1 MKMCIVMLGAPCSGK
16 STIGKKLANYLN
28 VPYISSGDIAR
39 HIASTNEEVRK
50 QLDNGEMCPEDIM
63 RDTIKTLLTNINN
76 LVLDGFPR
84 FEEQKQWLEDN
95 IDHQIF
101 YVYISVS
108 MIQAYNRSY
117 IRHRSD
123 DAAFHVRYKYY
134 IENTKPM
141 IDSMLHSSIVCCVD
155 NDNDI
160 KGTGDDAVNVIID
173 RIIDHIKSTKEVE
186 GCSQLPNSKG
196 TT

>member
-39 HIASTNEEVRK
+39 HIASTDEEVRK
-50 QLDNGEMCPEDIM
+50 QLDNGGMCPEDTM
-63 RDTIKTLLTNINN
+63 RDTMKALLANMNN

-84 FEEQKQWLEDN
+84 FEEQKQWLEAN

-108 MIQAYNRSY
+108 MIQAYTRSY
-117 IRHRSD
+117 IRNRSD

-141 IDSMLHSSIVCCVD
+141 IDSMLRNSVVCCVD

-160 KGTGDDAVNVIID
+160 KGTGDSAVSTIID
-173 RIIDHIKSTKEVE
+173 CIIDHIKSTKEVE
-186 GCSQLPNSKG
+186 ECSQLPNSKD
-196 TT
+196 TI